1 MIVTIFL
8 PLFPD
13 PYYTFRALARVRGV
27 REEINSNR
35 FYNLCVQA
43 SSGCR
48 DAKGWSGA
56 AEKLLDAVSTPP
68 SVSSHCSFL
77 SLKLHAS
84 PATMDRRSFQRPIS
98 GDLQQDSDA
107 VGHHPAAPA
116 PDRKPLRQGRR
127 RCGFIKQTNGCFL
140 VRRREDTSN
149 LDTTAGHNRGCPE
162 SIRR

>member
-13 PYYTFRALARVRGV
+13 PYYTFRALARVWDYLLLGWRGE
-27 REEINSNR
+27 REERS
-35 FYNLCVQA
+35 LCA
-43 SSGCR
+43 GLIGLLKR
-48 DAKGWSGA
+48 DAKGSSGA
-56 AEKLLDAVSTPP
+56 AEQLLKAVSTPP

-77 SLKLHAS
+77 SLNLHAS

-107 VGHHPAAPA
+107 VGHHPA

-127 RCGFIKQTNGCFL
+127 RRRRHRCGFIKQTNRCFP
-140 VRRREDTSN
+140 VRRRGNTSN
-149 LDTTAGHNRGCPE
+149 LDTAAGHNWG
-162 SIRR
+162 

>member
-1 MIVTIFL
+1 MLHFQSFSKSSGYL
-8 PLFPD
+8 L
-13 PYYTFRALARVRGV
+13 LGWRGE
-27 REEINSNR
+27 REERS
-35 FYNLCVQA
+35 LCE
-43 SSGCR
+43 GLIGLLKKE
-48 DAKGWSGA
+48 AKGSSGA
-56 AEKLLDAVSTPP
+56 AEKLLKAVSTPP

-77 SLKLHAS
+77 SLNLHAS

-127 RCGFIKQTNGCFL
+127 RRHRHRCGFIKQTNCCFL
-140 VRRREDTSN
+140 VRRRENTSN
-149 LDTTAGHNRGCPE
+149 LDTTAGHNCGCPE

>member
-1 MIVTIFL
+1 MRPGLIEL
-8 PLFPD
+8 LKK
-13 PYYTFRALARVRGV
+13 
-27 REEINSNR
+27 
-35 FYNLCVQA
+35 
-43 SSGCR
+43 
-48 DAKGWSGA
+48 DAKGSSGA
-56 AEKLLDAVSTPP
+56 AEKLLKAVSTPP

-77 SLKLHAS
+77 SLNLHAS

-127 RCGFIKQTNGCFL
+127 HRRRRHRCGFIKQTNCCFL
-140 VRRREDTSN
+140 VRRRENTSN
-149 LDTTAGHNRGCPE
+149 LDTTAGHNCGCLE